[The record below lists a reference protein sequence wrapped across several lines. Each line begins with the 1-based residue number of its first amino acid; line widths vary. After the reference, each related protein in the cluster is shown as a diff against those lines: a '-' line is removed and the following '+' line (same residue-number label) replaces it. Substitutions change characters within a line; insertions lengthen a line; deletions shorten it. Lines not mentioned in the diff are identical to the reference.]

1 MKSQSVNTGWLD
13 QLDKWLT
20 PVMANLL
27 WAALSLPLITLPAAT
42 AALFAT
48 MFYWMYGKQPE
59 MFSQFLVTM
68 RRCWLR
74 SSLVVVL
81 DLLVCGLI
89 VVNLLIF
96 QMMSWKFFLKI
107 ILMIC

>member
-1 MKSQSVNTGWLD
+1 MGSQSANAHWLD

-59 MFSQFLVTM
+59 MFSLFLGTI
-68 RRCWLR
+68 RRLWLK
-74 SSLVVVL
+74 STLVVTL
-81 DLLVCGLI
+81 DLLVGGLVI
-89 VVNLLIF
+89 ANLLIF
-96 QMMSWKFFLKI
+96 QRSPGKL
-107 ILMIC
+107 